1 MLKILTLSWNGIDKL
16 SRLYPTL
23 LTALEDVDYELW
35 IKDNGSTD
43 NTLETIKSWNNDR
56 VKVLAHPDNLDSFAL
71 GCNRLFKEAAPKP
84 DDLILLLNNDVSFN
98 DKHSLKNMIKLINK
112 DPNIGVVGAKLTY
125 TNTNK
130 LQHAGV
136 VFTPQLK
143 MPINFRANETDDNN
157 ASKNR
162 EFQAITGA
170 ALLTRANLY
179 ANICTTNKSG
189 LPGQDENFVWAFDD
203 VAACLAIKYKL
214 NKKIVY
220 CGQTNISHE
229 ESATLKKNPMNK
241 MFMRQNAVNL
251 LNTWQKYYQIDAPLY
266 KDPNYNLYRSP

>member
-1 MLKILTLSWNGIDKL
+1 MLHVLTLTWQGVDKIT
-16 SRLYPTL
+16 RLYPTL
-23 LTALEDVDYELW
+23 VNALGDIEYRWHL
-35 IKDNGSTD
+35 KDNGSTD
-43 NTLETIKSWNNDR
+43 NTLETIKSWNNPN
-56 VKVLAHPDNLDSFAL
+56 VHVLAHPNNLDSFAL
-71 GCNRLFKEAAPKP
+71 GCNRLFKAAEPKP
-84 DDLILLLNNDVSFN
+84 DDLILLLNNDVVFN

-112 DPNIGVVGAKLTY
+112 DPDIGVVGAKLTY

-143 MPINFRANETDDNN
+143 MPINFRSNEIDDAN

-203 VAACLAIKYKL
+203 VSACLAIKYKL
-214 NKKIVY
+214 KKKVVY
-220 CGQTNISHE
+220 CGQTNISHD

-241 MFMRQNAVNL
+241 MFMRQNALNL
-251 LNTWQKYYQIDAPLY
+251 LEQWSRYYQIDAPLY
-266 KDPNYNLYRSP
+266 KDPNYNLYKAP